1 MLGISLILEYSILS
15 NVISRLPQ

>member
-1 MLGISLILEYSILS
+1 MLGISLIPEYSILS